1 MTEPHDID
9 PLHDPEVEPGERP
22 QLTKVDERLRAER
35 PIPRPA
41 FRGALGRG
49 LLADLEPSGERLR
62 RVRVLVAAYAGFGVC
77 LIAIAAVGVAG
88 AGPFAA

>member
-1 MTEPHDID
+1 MSEPHDID
-9 PLHDPEVEPGERP
+9 PLHDPAVEPRERP

-41 FRGALGRG
+41 FRGALGRS
-49 LLADLEPSGERLR
+49 LLAGLEPSGERLG
-62 RVRVLVAAYAGFGVC
+62 RVRALVAAYAGSGLC

-88 AGPFAA
+88 AGPFAS